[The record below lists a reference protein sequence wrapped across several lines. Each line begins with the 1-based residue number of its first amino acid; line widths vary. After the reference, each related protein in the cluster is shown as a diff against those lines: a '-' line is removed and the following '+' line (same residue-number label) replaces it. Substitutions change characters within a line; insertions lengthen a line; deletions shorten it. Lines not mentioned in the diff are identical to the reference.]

1 MELATTHQSVARET
15 DSLMREVMG
24 FSPKMASRSGGQ
36 VLYLKHSEL
45 ISDFLTFL
53 GAPVAAMGIM
63 EARLEKELNNKV
75 NRRCNCDDANT
86 SKVVE
91 AAQEQLAA
99 IRSIR
104 ETGAMDKLPE
114 KLRRAAIAREENP
127 SASLSELA
135 GMMEPPITK
144 PAMGSRM
151 RRLLELAE
159 EVKA

>member
-1 MELATTHQSVARET
+1 
-15 DSLMREVMG
+15 
-24 FSPKMASRSGGQ
+24 
-36 VLYLKHSEL
+36 
-45 ISDFLTFL
+45 
-53 GAPVAAMGIM
+53 
-63 EARLEKELNNKV
+63 
-75 NRRCNCDDANT
+75 
-86 SKVVE
+86 
-91 AAQEQLAA
+91 
-99 IRSIR
+99 
-104 ETGAMDKLPE
+104 MDNLPE

>member
-1 MELATTHQSVARET
+1 MDLEYSKAVGAAIRAAWLARGTT
-15 DSLMREVMG
+15 
-24 FSPKMASRSGGQ
+24 
-36 VLYLKHSEL
+36 
-45 ISDFLTFL
+45 
-53 GAPVAAMGIM
+53 
-63 EARLEKELNNKV
+63 
-75 NRRCNCDDANT
+75 
-86 SKVVE
+86 
-91 AAQEQLAA
+91 QEQLAA
-99 IRSIR
+99 IRIIR

>member
-1 MELATTHQSVARET
+1 MDLEYSKAVGAAIRAAWLARGKT
-15 DSLMREVMG
+15 
-24 FSPKMASRSGGQ
+24 
-36 VLYLKHSEL
+36 
-45 ISDFLTFL
+45 
-53 GAPVAAMGIM
+53 
-63 EARLEKELNNKV
+63 
-75 NRRCNCDDANT
+75 
-86 SKVVE
+86 
-91 AAQEQLAA
+91 QEQLAA
-99 IRSIR
+99 IRIIR

-114 KLRRAAIAREENP
+114 KLRRAAVAREENP

>member
-1 MELATTHQSVARET
+1 MDMGYARHVGKT
-15 DSLMREVMG
+15 IRSLRMQQKL
-24 FSPKMASRSGGQ
+24 S
-36 VLYLKHSEL
+36 
-45 ISDFLTFL
+45 
-53 GAPVAAMGIM
+53 
-63 EARLEKELNNKV
+63 
-75 NRRCNCDDANT
+75 
-86 SKVVE
+86 
-91 AAQEQLAA
+91 QEQLAA
-99 IRSIR
+99 IRIIR

-114 KLRRAAIAREENP
+114 KLRRAAVAREENP